1 MERWNAVVATKY
13 GRRDIFSGGL
23 QYLGLPFN
31 SFSVDIFSAPK
42 NPYRATSPAAQSFG
56 RALHCIP
63 LRPKQHEKV
72 TIFKSY
78 NLHGLFALRHD
89 FYKSYNLSREDI
101 NFIHPAM
108 SARLRST
115 VQRSDSVNRARSNQQ
130 KHQLKKSSKEVQD
143 IAILRKKVPAAILG

>member
-1 MERWNAVVATKY
+1 MKTDKIKD

-42 NPYRATSPAAQSFG
+42 NPYRATSAAAQSFG

-101 NFIHPAM
+101 NFIHPVTIYKG
-108 SARLRST
+108 RYE
-115 VQRSDSVNRARSNQQ
+115 RAAP
-130 KHQLKKSSKEVQD
+130 KHC
-143 IAILRKKVPAAILG
+143 AAKRQCK